1 MKYQKLVIIVLAAA
15 LLGACS
21 SHKMGTMKMSLQNVP
36 TPVSVAVNFAT

>member
-21 SHKMGTMKMSLQNVP
+21 SNKMGKMKMSLRNVP
-36 TPVSVAVNFAT
+36 MPVSAAVNFAV